1 MDKKKRFLF
10 ATGTTGGHL
19 FPIVSLADELKKKG
33 HDINIVHSNSSIEKT
48 VLAQFDFSCFAL
60 SVGRLR
66 KGVGLCER
74 IWTVLCLPFYMI
86 RSMILILTVKPDIV
100 MGVGGALCG
109 PVLLS
114 ARLLGCYTVIWELNA
129 VPGFTNKILS
139 FFVHSIFICFE
150 SAKKFL
156 PSKKCFIYSFPVRKD
171 IWREGNQ
178 KREPDGYF
186 HLLILGGSQGAHSI
200 NKAVLEMCY
209 KEKLETWKI
218 RHQTGTKDFESI
230 QSIYSKKEHFECQ
243 PFFDNMGECYQWADV
258 VISRAGAGTLAEL
271 SACSKAVIV
280 IPLSSASDN
289 HQFKNA
295 MAFKQ
300 AVEVLQ
306 EKNLTGQKLFET
318 IMSFQ
323 GKKKRQYEEN
333 IKKFYDFESVQKMQE
348 HLLKSIKN

>member
-1 MDKKKRFLF
+1 MDKKTFLF

-19 FPIVSLADELKKKG
+19 FPIVSLANELKKKG
-33 HDINIVHSNSSIEKT
+33 HKIYVVSSNSAIEKK
-48 VLAQFDFSCFAL
+48 VLSQFGFSFFTL

-66 KGVGLCER
+66 KGVGFCER
-74 IWTVLCLPFYMI
+74 IWTVFCLPIYMV
-86 RSMILILTVKPDIV
+86 RSMFLILKVKPDIV
-100 MGVGGALCG
+100 MGAGGALCG

-114 ARLLGCYTVIWELNA
+114 SCLLGCYTVIWELNA

-150 SAKKFL
+150 SAKKYL
-156 PSKKCFIYSFPVRKD
+156 PEKKCFFYSFPVRED
-171 IWREGNQ
+171 IRKQGSQ

-186 HLLILGGSQGAHSI
+186 HLLILGGSQGSHSI

-218 RHQTGTKDFESI
+218 RHQTGKKDFESI
-230 QSIYSKKEHFECQ
+230 QSIYSKKEYFECR
-243 PFFDNMGECYQWADV
+243 PFFDNMGECYQWADIV
-258 VISRAGAGTLAEL
+258 VSRAGAGTLAEL
-271 SACSKAVIV
+271 SACGKAVIV

-295 MAFKQ
+295 MALKQ
-300 AVEVLQ
+300 TVEVLQ
-306 EKNLTGQKLFET
+306 EKNLNGVTLFET

-333 IKKFYDFESVQKMQE
+333 IKKFYNSKSVQKMQN
-348 HLLKSIKN
+348 HLLNLGE